1 MPKKIK
7 VDNFIHG
14 MYLEKI
20 TKDVVVVKKD
30 IGYEKYSQE
39 ELQQEI
45 KDLSFF
51 KHAFLVILNENA
63 TKNSHLPFN
72 KKEVLEYAREIYRN
86 DSWDQKFI
94 DRCFDVE

>member
-14 MYLEKI
+14 MILEKI
-20 TKDVVVVKKD
+20 TKDVVIVKTG

-86 DSWDQKFI
+86 ESWDQKFI